1 MIFSQVEYLIVFISI
16 IYGFVA
22 AEYFYGWGGL
32 LLKSYE
38 NTSLYY
44 ILWTVFEFV
53 FLITLWWGSW
63 IRSSGLT
70 DNIGYFFLTLTTP
83 LLLYL
88 IGVITFPSRDS
99 MKSMDVHAYFIERF
113 PKIAFLYF
121 LLFLS
126 IIPNLYLYSRRPDME
141 LEVIVHFSGAIIAL
155 VAALRKEKVIGTA
168 ILAIGSALLLFH
180 IFFVEDNFAPHIG
193 GFFSHVEYLNTFV
206 AIIYGYA
213 TAEFFL
219 GWGILIRG
227 SKLKE
232 INWFHVAF
240 TVLAFIILVDLWWSG
255 WNRSEIISY
264 NILYFFSSL
273 APPLFLYFLGL
284 TLFSTVRDTDKSF
297 LEHFKMAPPLV
308 FYLLSLLFFS
318 NILTSVVFG
327 ELELL
332 HFKNLARLG
341 GACLG
346 LIGAFKRS
354 RTVHVVILTAGWILY
369 IIHLLTDELLVR

>member
-32 LLKSYE
+32 LLKSYK

-53 FLITLWWGSW
+53 FMITLWWGSW
-63 IRSSGLT
+63 IRSTGLT
-70 DNIGYFFLTLTTP
+70 ENITYFFLTLTTP

-88 IGVITFPSRDS
+88 IGVITFPSRES
-99 MKSMDVHAYFIERF
+99 VKSMDVHAYFLERF

-121 LLFLS
+121 LLFLT
-126 IIPNLYLYSRRPDME
+126 IIPNLFLYDRRANME
-141 LEVIVHFSGAIIAL
+141 LEVLVHFSGALIAL
-155 VAALRKEKVIGTA
+155 VASIRKERFIGIT
-168 ILAIGSALLLFH
+168 ILTIGSTLLLFH
-180 IFFVEDNFAPHIG
+180 IIFVENNFAPHIG
-193 GFFSHVEYLNTFV
+193 GLFSHVEYLNTFV

-227 SKLKE
+227 SKLNE
-232 INWFHVAF
+232 INWFHIAF
-240 TVLAFIILVDLWWSG
+240 TALAFIILVDLWWSG
-255 WNRSEIISY
+255 WNRSEILSQ

-273 APPLFLYFLGL
+273 APPLILYFLGL
-284 TLFSTVRDTDKSF
+284 TLFSTVRNREKSF
-297 LEHFKMAPPLV
+297 SEQFKMAPPLV
-308 FYLLSLLFFS
+308 FFLLSLLFFS
-318 NILTSVVFG
+318 NIMTSVVFG
-327 ELELL
+327 ELDLL
-332 HFKNLARLG
+332 HFKNVARFG

-354 RTVHVVILTAGWILY
+354 RSVHVIILITGWIFY
-369 IIHLLTDELLVR
+369 FIHLFANEIIAP